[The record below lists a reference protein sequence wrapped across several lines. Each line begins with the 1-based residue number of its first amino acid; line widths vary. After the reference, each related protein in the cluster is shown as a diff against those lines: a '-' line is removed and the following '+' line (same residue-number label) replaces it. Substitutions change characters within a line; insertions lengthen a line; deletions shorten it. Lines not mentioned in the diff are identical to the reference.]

1 VIGLIRFRTTFGLPF
16 AVFLLRNFFI
26 GIPKDLIEAS
36 TSEEARRSSAIRRH
50 PRRTRNPRPRGVHK
64 LGSPG

>member
-26 GIPKDLIEAS
+26 GIPKVWGAKTRYVPREIRDLQAG
-36 TSEEARRSSAIRRH
+36 R
-50 PRRTRNPRPRGVHK
+50 
-64 LGSPG
+64 